1 MRRREF
7 MTLMGV
13 AAAWPLAAH
22 AQESRKTYKVAVLM
36 TTQRDRV
43 WHLSV
48 ALMDALRELG
58 YVEGQNVAFGHRF
71 AEGKMEKLDGLA
83 AELVASA
90 PDVIVVGPNTSV
102 VAAMRAS
109 KTVPIVMTVST
120 EPVASG
126 LVVSLNRPGGNVTG
140 LAADVTP
147 DTWGLRLQLLRE
159 VNQKYSRVAVIW
171 NPEVLGMQDSW
182 TATSDAAKRLGFML
196 VPHETRNI
204 NDLNTAFD
212 LIPREA
218 ADALL
223 VFGDG
228 LTYAQRREIIDFAAR
243 TRLPDFYTWRE
254 MAVDGGLMSYGYN
267 LADAYRRSAK
277 YVDKILKGAKPGE
290 LPIELPVKLELIINL
305 KTAKSLGIA
314 MPSQLLARADEVIE

>member
-1 MRRREF
+1 MRRRDF
-7 MTLMGV
+7 LKVTAFAVV
-13 AAAWPLAAH
+13 ALEAR
-22 AQESRKTYKVAVLM
+22 AQERRKIHRVAVLM

-58 YVEGQNVAFGHRF
+58 YVEGQNVMFDHRF
-71 AEGKMEKLDGLA
+71 AEGRMDKLDGLA
-83 AELVASA
+83 AELVALT

-109 KTVPIVMTVST
+109 KTIPIVMTVST

-126 LVVSLNRPGGNVTG
+126 LVASLNQPGGNITG

-147 DTWGLRLQLLRE
+147 DTWGLRLQFLKE
-159 VNQKYSRVAVIW
+159 INEKISRIAVLW
-171 NPEVLGMQDSW
+171 NPEVLGMPDSW
-182 TATSDAAKRLGFML
+182 QATATAAKRLGITL
-196 VPHETRNI
+196 ISHEARSI

-212 LIPREA
+212 LIPRDA
-218 ADALL
+218 ADALM

-228 LTYAQRREIIDFAAR
+228 LTYARRREIIDFAAR
-243 TRLPDFYTWRE
+243 TRLLDFYTWRE
-254 MAVDGGLMSYGYN
+254 MAVDGGLISYGYN

-277 YVDKILKGAKPGE
+277 YVDKILKGAKPGD
-290 LPIELPVKLELIINL
+290 LPIELPVKLELAINL
-305 KTAKSLGIA
+305 KRARSLGLI
-314 MPSQLLARADEVIE
+314 MPSQLLTRADEVIE

>member
-1 MRRREF
+1 MRRRDF
-7 MTLMGV
+7 LKVTAFAVV
-13 AAAWPLAAH
+13 ALEAR
-22 AQESRKTYKVAVLM
+22 AQERRKIHRVAVLM

-58 YVEGQNVAFGHRF
+58 YVEGQNVMFDHRF
-71 AEGKMEKLDGLA
+71 AEGRMDKLDGLA
-83 AELVASA
+83 AELVALT

-109 KTVPIVMTVST
+109 KTIPIVMTVST

-126 LVVSLNRPGGNVTG
+126 LVASLNQPGGNITG

-147 DTWGLRLQLLRE
+147 DTWGLRLQFLKE
-159 VNQKYSRVAVIW
+159 INEKISRIAVLW
-171 NPEVLGMQDSW
+171 NPEVLGMPDSW
-182 TATSDAAKRLGFML
+182 QATATAAKRLGITL
-196 VPHETRNI
+196 ISHEARSI

-212 LIPREA
+212 LIPRDA
-218 ADALL
+218 ADALM

-228 LTYAQRREIIDFAAR
+228 LTYARRREIIDFAAR
-243 TRLPDFYTWRE
+243 TRLLDFYTWRE
-254 MAVDGGLMSYGYN
+254 MAVDGGLISYGYN

-277 YVDKILKGAKPGE
+277 YVDKILKGAKPGD
-290 LPIELPVKLELIINL
+290 LPIELPVKLELVINL
-305 KTAKSLGIA
+305 KRARSLGLT
-314 MPSQLLARADEVIE
+314 MPSQLLTRADEVIE

>member
-1 MRRREF
+1 MRRRDF
-7 MTLMGV
+7 LKV
-13 AAAWPLAAH
+13 AAFTVAPEAH
-22 AQESRKTYKVAVLM
+22 AQELRKIHRVAVLM

-48 ALMDALRELG
+48 ALQDALRELG
-58 YVEGQNVAFGHRF
+58 YMQGQNIVFEHRF

-83 AELVASA
+83 AELVALA

-109 KTVPIVMTVST
+109 KTIPIVMTVST

-126 LVVSLNRPGGNVTG
+126 LVASLNHPGGNVTG

-147 DTWGLRLQLLRE
+147 DTWGLRLQLLKE
-159 VNQKYSRVAVIW
+159 VNQSFSRVAVLW
-171 NPEVLGMQDSW
+171 NSEVLGMQESW
-182 TATSDAAKRLGFML
+182 EATSDAAKQLGVTL
-196 VPHETRNI
+196 INHEARNI

-212 LIPREA
+212 LIPRDA
-218 ADALL
+218 AHALM

-228 LTYAQRREIIDFAAR
+228 LTYARRREIIEFAAR
-243 TRLPDFYTWRE
+243 VRLPDFYTWRE
-254 MAVDGGLMSYGYN
+254 MVEDGGLMSYGYN

-277 YVDKILKGAKPGE
+277 YVDKILRGAKPGD

-305 KTAKSLGIA
+305 KTAKSLGLM
-314 MPSQLLARADEVIE
+314 MPSQLLARADQLIE

>member
-1 MRRREF
+1 MRRRDF
-7 MTLMGV
+7 LKVTAFAAV
-13 AAAWPLAAH
+13 ALEAH
-22 AQESRKTYKVAVLM
+22 AQDSRKSYGVAVLM

-58 YVEGQNVAFGHRF
+58 YVEGQNIVFEHRF
-71 AEGKMEKLDGLA
+71 AEGRMEKLDGLA

-126 LVVSLNRPGGNVTG
+126 LVASLNRPGGNVTG

-147 DTWGLRLQLLRE
+147 DTWGLRLQLSKE
-159 VNQKYSRVAVIW
+159 VNQNFSRVAVIW
-171 NPEVLGMQDSW
+171 NPEVLGMKDSW
-182 TATSDAAKRLGFML
+182 QATLAAAKHLGFAL
-196 VPHETRNI
+196 NPHEARNI
-204 NDLNTAFD
+204 NDLNAAFD

-218 ADALL
+218 ADALM

-228 LTYAQRREIIDFAAR
+228 LTYARRREIIAFAAR

-254 MAVDGGLMSYGYN
+254 MAMDGGLMSYGYN

-277 YVDKILKGAKPGE
+277 YVDKILKGAKPAD
-290 LPIELPVKLELIINL
+290 LPIELPVKLELVINL

-314 MPSQLLARADEVIE
+314 MSPQLLARADEVIE

>member
-1 MRRREF
+1 MRRRDF
-7 MTLMGV
+7 LKV
-13 AAAWPLAAH
+13 AAFAAVTFEAH
-22 AQESRKTYKVAVLM
+22 AQELRKIHRVAVLM

-48 ALMDALRELG
+48 ALQDALRELG
-58 YVEGQNVAFGHRF
+58 YVEGQNVVFDHRF

-83 AELVASA
+83 AELVALA

-109 KTVPIVMTVST
+109 KTIPIVMTVST

-126 LVVSLNRPGGNVTG
+126 LVASLNHPGGNITG

-147 DTWGLRLQLLRE
+147 DTWGLRLQILKE
-159 VNQKYSRVAVIW
+159 INEKISRLAVLW
-171 NPEVLGMQDSW
+171 NPEVLGMSNSW
-182 TATSDAAKRLGFML
+182 QATTAAAKRLGITL
-196 VPHETRNI
+196 IPHEAHNI
-204 NDLNTAFD
+204 NDLNAAFD
-212 LIPREA
+212 LIPRQA
-218 ADALL
+218 ADALM

-228 LTYAQRREIIDFAAR
+228 LTYARRREIIDFATR
-243 TRLPDFYTWRE
+243 MRLPDFYTWRE
-254 MAVDGGLMSYGYN
+254 MVEDGGLISYGYN

-277 YVDKILKGAKPGE
+277 YVDKILKGTKPGD
-290 LPIELPVKLELIINL
+290 LPIELPIKLELIVNL
-305 KTAKSLGIA
+305 KTAKSLGLT

>member
-1 MRRREF
+1 MRRRDF
-7 MTLMGV
+7 LKVTAFAVV
-13 AAAWPLAAH
+13 ALEAR
-22 AQESRKTYKVAVLM
+22 AQERRKIHRVAVLM

-58 YVEGQNVAFGHRF
+58 YVEGQNVMFDHRF
-71 AEGKMEKLDGLA
+71 AEGRMDKLDGLA
-83 AELVASA
+83 AELVALT

-109 KTVPIVMTVST
+109 KTIPIVMTVST

-126 LVVSLNRPGGNVTG
+126 LVASLNQPGGNIMG

-147 DTWGLRLQLLRE
+147 DTWGLRLQFLKE
-159 VNQKYSRVAVIW
+159 INEKISRIAVLW
-171 NPEVLGMQDSW
+171 NPEVLGMPDSW
-182 TATSDAAKRLGFML
+182 QATATAAKRLGITL
-196 VPHETRNI
+196 ISHEARSI

-212 LIPREA
+212 LIPRDA
-218 ADALL
+218 ADALM

-228 LTYAQRREIIDFAAR
+228 LTYARRREIIDFAAR
-243 TRLPDFYTWRE
+243 TRLLDFYTWRE
-254 MAVDGGLMSYGYN
+254 MAVDGGLISYGYN

-277 YVDKILKGAKPGE
+277 YVDKILKGAKPGD
-290 LPIELPVKLELIINL
+290 LPIELPVKLELVINL
-305 KTAKSLGIA
+305 KRARSLGLT
-314 MPSQLLARADEVIE
+314 MPSQLLTRADEVIE

>member
-1 MRRREF
+1 MRRRDF
-7 MTLMGV
+7 LKVTAFAVV
-13 AAAWPLAAH
+13 ALEAR
-22 AQESRKTYKVAVLM
+22 AQERRKIHRVAVLM

-58 YVEGQNVAFGHRF
+58 YVEGQNVMFDHRF
-71 AEGKMEKLDGLA
+71 AEGRMDKLDGLA
-83 AELVASA
+83 AELVALT

-109 KTVPIVMTVST
+109 KTIPIVMTVST

-126 LVVSLNRPGGNVTG
+126 LVASLNQPGGNITG

-147 DTWGLRLQLLRE
+147 DTWGLRLQFLKE
-159 VNQKYSRVAVIW
+159 INEKISRIAVLW
-171 NPEVLGMQDSW
+171 NPEVLGMPDSW
-182 TATSDAAKRLGFML
+182 QATATAAKRLGITL
-196 VPHETRNI
+196 ISHEARSI

-212 LIPREA
+212 LIPRDA
-218 ADALL
+218 ADALM

-228 LTYAQRREIIDFAAR
+228 LTYARRREIIDFAAR
-243 TRLPDFYTWRE
+243 TRLLDFYTWRE
-254 MAVDGGLMSYGYN
+254 MAVDGGLISYGYN

-277 YVDKILKGAKPGE
+277 YVDKILKGAKPGD
-290 LPIELPVKLELIINL
+290 LPIELPVKLELVINL
-305 KTAKSLGIA
+305 KRARSLGLI
-314 MPSQLLARADEVIE
+314 MPSQLLTRADEVIE

>member
-1 MRRREF
+1 MWRRDF
-7 MTLMGV
+7 LKVTAFAVV
-13 AAAWPLAAH
+13 ALEAR
-22 AQESRKTYKVAVLM
+22 AQERRKIHRVAVLM

-58 YVEGQNVAFGHRF
+58 YVEGQNVVFDHRF
-71 AEGKMEKLDGLA
+71 AEGRMNKLDGLA
-83 AELVASA
+83 AELVALT

-109 KTVPIVMTVST
+109 KTIPIVMTVST

-126 LVVSLNRPGGNVTG
+126 LVASLNQPGGNITG

-147 DTWGLRLQLLRE
+147 DTWGLRLQFLKE
-159 VNQKYSRVAVIW
+159 INEKISRIAVLW
-171 NPEVLGMQDSW
+171 NPEVLGMPDSW
-182 TATSDAAKRLGFML
+182 QATATAAKRLGITL
-196 VPHETRNI
+196 ISHEARSI

-212 LIPREA
+212 LIPRDA
-218 ADALL
+218 ADALM

-228 LTYAQRREIIDFAAR
+228 LTYARRREIIDFAAR
-243 TRLPDFYTWRE
+243 TRLLDFYTWRE
-254 MAVDGGLMSYGYN
+254 MAVDGGLISYGYN

-277 YVDKILKGAKPGE
+277 YVDKILKGAKPGD
-290 LPIELPVKLELIINL
+290 LPIELPVKLELVINL
-305 KTAKSLGIA
+305 KRARSLGLI
-314 MPSQLLARADEVIE
+314 MPSQLLTRADEVIE

>member
-1 MRRREF
+1 MRRRDF
-7 MTLMGV
+7 LKVTAFAVV
-13 AAAWPLAAH
+13 AIEAR
-22 AQESRKTYKVAVLM
+22 AQERRKIHRVAVLM

-58 YVEGQNVAFGHRF
+58 YVEGQNVVFDHRF
-71 AEGKMEKLDGLA
+71 AEGRMDKLDGLA
-83 AELVASA
+83 TELVALT

-109 KTVPIVMTVST
+109 KTIPIVMTVST

-126 LVVSLNRPGGNVTG
+126 LVASLNQPGGNITG

-147 DTWGLRLQLLRE
+147 DTWGLRLQFLKE
-159 VNQKYSRVAVIW
+159 INEKISRIAVLW
-171 NPEVLGMQDSW
+171 NPEVLGMPDSW
-182 TATSDAAKRLGFML
+182 QATATAAKRLGITL
-196 VPHETRNI
+196 ISHEARSI

-212 LIPREA
+212 LIPRNA
-218 ADALL
+218 ADALM

-228 LTYAQRREIIDFAAR
+228 LTYARRREIIDFAAR
-243 TRLPDFYTWRE
+243 TRLLDFYTWRE
-254 MAVDGGLMSYGYN
+254 MAVDGGLISYGYN

-277 YVDKILKGAKPGE
+277 YVDKILKGAKPGD
-290 LPIELPVKLELIINL
+290 LPIELPVKLELVINL
-305 KTAKSLGIA
+305 KRARSLGLI
-314 MPSQLLARADEVIE
+314 MPSQLLTRADEVIE